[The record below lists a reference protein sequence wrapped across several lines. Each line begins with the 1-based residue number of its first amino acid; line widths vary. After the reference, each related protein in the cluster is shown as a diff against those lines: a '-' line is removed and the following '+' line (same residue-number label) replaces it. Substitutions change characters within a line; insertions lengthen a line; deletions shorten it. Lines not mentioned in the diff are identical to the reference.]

1 MRQISNGKNGV
12 CGIECCGAAGDGA
25 LMVPTIILGHDFNI
39 IFGPLKVLKIKKL
52 KKMIFSLL

>member
-1 MRQISNGKNGV
+1 MYEVRQISNGKNGV

-39 IFGPLKVLKIKKL
+39 IFGPLKVLKIKN
-52 KKMIFSLL
+52 